1 MSHDAWLLSPGEN
14 NQVEIEEEYNLI
26 INLTEIFSDLLK
38 VKTYLTFNLIYCIM
52 KNNNQITYIK
62 IQEASGSRK
71 RYIFCSPLA
80 LLQLAIDMYIIK
92 E

>member
-1 MSHDAWLLSPGEN
+1 MAAVLSPGEN

-26 INLTEIFSDLLK
+26 INLTEFFSDLLK

-62 IQEASGSRK
+62 IQEASG
-71 RYIFCSPLA
+71 
-80 LLQLAIDMYIIK
+80 
-92 E
+92 